1 MMPGGVPFAV
11 DRFRCTAPARRCDGS
26 YPCCPTALHPLR
38 HVRSASA
45 LYRTRST
52 CQRAPPAASDGL
64 QGYLRPP
71 IDIAAGLIR
80 AALPPCS
87 YQGASTVL
95 LPCTAPDRHRRGSYP
110 PGIARRRRAALT
122 PFSYQGAFGQSP
134 PCTASDRRIRG
145 HCPPPACC
153 PSAFRLPRRV
163 QRPNALRRTRSAYPR
178 ALPARRRAALPPCTY
193 QGASTVLLSCTV
205 PDRHRRGSY
214 PPGIARPPACCPSAL
229 RLPRRVR
236 TASALYSTRSTKISR
251 RGDPRRDIFV

>member
-1 MMPGGVPFAV
+1 MPGGVPFAV

-110 PGIARRRRAALT
+110 PGIARRVR
-122 PFSYQGAFGQSP
+122 
-134 PCTASDRRIRG
+134 TAS
-145 HCPPPACC
+145 ALY
-153 PSAFRLPRRV
+153 SPRSV
-163 QRPNALRRTRSAYPR
+163 YPQ
-178 ALPARRRAALPPCTY
+178 ALPAAGVLPCRP
-193 QGASTVLLSCTV
+193 A
-205 PDRHRRGSY
+205 
-214 PPGIARPPACCPSAL
+214 PP
-229 RLPRRVR
+229 PRRVR

-251 RGDPRRDIFV
+251 RGRPRRDIFRLGIGAYLSASATATAQATVAPTMGLLPMPIRPIISTCAGTEDEPANCASPCIRPMESVRP

>member
-87 YQGASTVL
+87 YQGASGAL
-95 LPCTAPDRHRRGSYP
+95 PPCTALDRHRRGSYP
-110 PGIARRRRAALT
+110 PGIARRRRAALP
-122 PFSYQGAFGQSP
+122 PFAYLGASNVLTHCAVP
-134 PCTASDRRIRG
+134 DRRIRG
-145 HCPPPACC
+145 HCPPAGVLLCRLVVTKARP
-153 PSAFRLPRRV
+153 PSFCLAPPSIGVAAGL
-163 QRPNALRRTRSAYPR
+163 TRR
-178 ALPARRRAALPPCTY
+178 ALPAA
-193 QGASTVLLSCTV
+193 GVLL
-205 PDRHRRGSY
+205 
-214 PPGIARPPACCPSAL
+214 
-229 RLPRRVR
+229 
-236 TASALYSTRSTKISR
+236 
-251 RGDPRRDIFV
+251 